1 MSRAREFFRE
11 VLSRPECT
19 LAANIFDPLSARI
32 AHMLGYEVC
41 VLSGSVGKAANLG
54 VPDGVL
60 SNMSDVV
67 DHCRRITRIADVSL
81 MVDAED
87 GFGNAVNVIRTV
99 REMEA
104 AGVAGIEI
112 EDNFVPRRFNVADP
126 GLVSTE
132 EQVGKL
138 EAAVA
143 ARTDPTTVIVARSAA
158 LGLCPLDEALERVRA
173 YSQTGAEALMLTGA
187 QSREQ
192 LEAVHQATSLPLCVL
207 SPPAD
212 ARNDQAFL
220 DSNMTPDAG
229 HMSPPADARND
240 QAFLDSNMSILM
252 LGNPTF
258 AVAVKAIHDSLK
270 HLKDGGALEDL
281 AGRQASPDL
290 LRQVNRADEFIAL
303 QEQYVRE

>member
-87 GFGNAVNVIRTV
+87 GFGNAVNVVRTV

-138 EAAVA
+138 EAAVE
-143 ARTDPTTVIVARSAA
+143 ARIDPTTVIVARSAA

-220 DSNMTPDAG
+220 DSNM
-229 HMSPPADARND
+229 
-240 QAFLDSNMSILM
+240 SILM

-270 HLKDGGALEDL
+270 HLKDGGAMEDL
-281 AGRQASPDL
+281 AGQQASPDL

-303 QEQYVRE
+303 QERYVRE

>member
-1 MSRAREFFRE
+1 
-11 VLSRPECT
+11 

-32 AHMLGYEVC
+32 AHMLEYKVC
-41 VLSGSVGKAANLG
+41 VLSGSVGKVANLA

-87 GFGNAVNVIRTV
+87 GFGNAVNAARTV

-104 AGVAGIEI
+104 AGVAAIEI
-112 EDNFVPRRFNVADP
+112 EDNFVPRRFDVQNP
-126 GLVSTE
+126 GLISKE

-143 ARTDPTTVIVARSAA
+143 ARTDPTTVIVARTAS
-158 LGLCPLDEALERVRA
+158 LGLCPLDEALDRIKA
-173 YSQTGAEALMLTGA
+173 YSETGAEALMLTGA
-187 QSREQ
+187 RSRDQ
-192 LEAVHQATSLPLCVL
+192 IEAVHQATTLPLCVL

-212 ARNDQAFL
+212 VRNDASFL
-220 DSNMTPDAG
+220 AANG
-229 HMSPPADARND
+229 VR
-240 QAFLDSNMSILM
+240 ILM

-258 AVAVKAIHDSLK
+258 AVAVKAIYDGLK
-270 HLKDGGALEDL
+270 HLKDGGPLEDL
-281 AGRQASPDL
+281 SELQASPDL
-290 LRQVNRADEFIAL
+290 LASVNRTEEFRQL
-303 QEQYVRE
+303 QREFLRGGE

>member
-1 MSRAREFFRE
+1 MSRARELFRE
-11 VLSRPECT
+11 VLSRPTCT
-19 LAANIFDPLSARI
+19 LGANIFDPLSARI

-41 VLSGSVGKAANLG
+41 VLSGSVGKVANLG

-87 GFGNAVNVIRTV
+87 GFGNAVNVVRTV

-220 DSNMTPDAG
+220 NSNM
-229 HMSPPADARND
+229 R
-240 QAFLDSNMSILM
+240 ILM

-270 HLKDGGALEDL
+270 HLKDGGTLEDL
-281 AGRQASPDL
+281 AEHQAAPEL
-290 LRQVNRADEFIAL
+290 LRQVNRTDEFVGL
-303 QEQYVRE
+303 QERYLRE